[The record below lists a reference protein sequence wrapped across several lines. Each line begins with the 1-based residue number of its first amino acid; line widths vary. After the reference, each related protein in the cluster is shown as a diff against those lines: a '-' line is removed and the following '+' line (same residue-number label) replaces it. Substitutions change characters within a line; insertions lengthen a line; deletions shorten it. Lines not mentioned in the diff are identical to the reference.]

1 MDAWAS
7 SYFRLPNYGADWDM
21 QGTCSPPDSDRSDP
35 HQLTV
40 ANGTSRS
47 LDADPFTVRLYRLD
61 SKADLVHVTV
71 DKGSLRIN
79 GSGVD
84 DPHVSDGYY
93 CTDADKCM
101 CPPTQHYAG
110 PNYTGLPPSPE
121 PYVALTG
128 GPSGLKADVD
138 GVKKICKPGKPPPAP
153 PGTPSPNPSDNTLTY
168 SGTLDGS
175 GPNGD
180 ATVTVHVAWT
190 EHATS
195 PGNDPSTVTWQLDSL
210 TGTFSQSGGTGAPPC
225 SATLS
230 IKPGYAAAFGP
241 GISHLPGQSTY
252 DLKVHS
258 PADGEAGSFSPAS
271 FQIQK
276 QRLEHKRELRRSAA
290 DAAAGGELPALG
302 RRRRRRAGCPDPDCN
317 SPRRHQRHIVQ
328 LPVLAVGCR
337 RADPHF
343 EHRLD
348 RHVQER
354 GMNCVSVTSRR
365 RPPGAESAVSA
376 RGLPRRSVVFGAS
389 FDVRVTVGED
399 GTLNLQLL

>member
-1 MDAWAS
+1 MSTLLYGINGAPRRWLREGAPTWAGCQFAPGASVPAAWYGHYAETPDVTVTFPDGNTVLPSLFDRDYSGIGFLSLMQQEGLDPWSRLPGMLRAAATGGDLVAYQSGVAGGEQQLLDAWAS

-84 DPHVSDGYY
+84 DPHVSD
-93 CTDADKCM
+93 
-101 CPPTQHYAG
+101 
-110 PNYTGLPPSPE
+110 
-121 PYVALTG
+121 ALLLHRRRQMHVPANAALRGTE
-128 GPSGLKADVD
+128 LHR
-138 GVKKICKPGKPPPAP
+138 PAP
-153 PGTPSPNPSDNTLTY
+153 KPRALRGAHGGSQRAEGRRRRRQEDLQARKASAHAARDAVAEPVADNTLTY

-258 PADGEAGSFSPAS
+258 PADGQAG
-271 FQIQK
+271 
-276 QRLEHKRELRRSAA
+276 
-290 DAAAGGELPALG
+290 
-302 RRRRRRAGCPDPDCN
+302 
-317 SPRRHQRHIVQ
+317 
-328 LPVLAVGCR
+328 
-337 RADPHF
+337 
-343 EHRLD
+343 
-348 RHVQER
+348 
-354 GMNCVSVTSRR
+354 
-365 RPPGAESAVSA
+365 
-376 RGLPRRSVVFGAS
+376 
-389 FDVRVTVGED
+389 
-399 GTLNLQLL
+399 